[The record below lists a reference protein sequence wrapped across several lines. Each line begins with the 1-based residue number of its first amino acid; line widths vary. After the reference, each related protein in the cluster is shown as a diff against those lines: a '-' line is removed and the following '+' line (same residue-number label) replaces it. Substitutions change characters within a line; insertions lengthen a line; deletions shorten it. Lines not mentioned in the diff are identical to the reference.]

1 MALFGN
7 IENAKDQQLAKILS
21 GTAKN
26 KTLEEIQNDIS
37 IQQEQSDPPM
47 GSPLGDA
54 TVPVTNQ
61 VNQATPQPV
70 SLATQPKIP
79 PSPIS
84 MEQQQ
89 MNNQATMFGQLAQM
103 QQTDPFD
110 AVLGDKPTIDQERLK
125 RAKTQDL
132 INAFGDIAKVGAG
145 SIMLATGCMPTSAL
159 TNPKDRGISA
169 IKGVYD
175 DYYKEL
181 ADYRDKESRVALAKI
196 QDESRKASEKA
207 RMDFDREK
215 FEATQRANQERLDEQ
230 ARQFNITTELNQKD
244 RDRRF
249 ALEQKNLELK
259 IQANKDNAK
268 RLNLDYEKF
277 LEQQLQ
283 NDRAFNQFYI
293 NLDEERK
300 ASADAL
306 LLKQIEIEQIIK
318 RNNTQELKTGFD
330 AVKEGRDALVDTYS
344 GLTYGDAITE
354 FRNNP
359 DTQEGRDAKRYIDSY
374 NELAELE
381 QILFTRLRGDNQ
393 VTNQV
398 TTSESV
404 EQTNPSDSLQKSVSD
419 ELNNIYGKLD
429 ADFTESLFGKGMG
442 AGGTL
447 NVTNLQNAIT
457 YLENPQNLF
466 KIQEK
471 FGFSDDELE
480 TKRQELLFNLNK
492 NIRQIQSLNQ

>member
-125 RAKTQDL
+125 RAKTQDF

-145 SIMLATGCMPTSAL
+145 SIMLATGGMPTSAL

-196 QDESRKASEKA
+196 QDESRKASDKA
-207 RMDFDREK
+207 KMEFDREK

-230 ARQFNITTELNQKD
+230 QRQFNITTELNQKD

-259 IQANKDNAK
+259 IQANKDNAT

-283 NDRAFNQFYI
+283 NDRAFNQFYTK
-293 NLDEERK
+293 LDEDKK
-300 ASADAL
+300 ASAEAL
-306 LLKQIEIEQIIK
+306 LLKKAELEQIIK
-318 RNNTQELKTGFD
+318 RNNTSELKTGFD
-330 AVKEGRDALVDTYS
+330 AIKEGRDALTETYE
-344 GLTYGDAITE
+344 GLTYGQAITN
-354 FRNNP
+354 FRDEP
-359 DTQEGRDAKRYIDSY
+359 DTEEGR
-374 NELAELE
+374 
-381 QILFTRLRGDNQ
+381 
-393 VTNQV
+393 
-398 TTSESV
+398 
-404 EQTNPSDSLQKSVSD
+404 
-419 ELNNIYGKLD
+419 
-429 ADFTESLFGKGMG
+429 
-442 AGGTL
+442 
-447 NVTNLQNAIT
+447 NA
-457 YLENPQNLF
+457 
-466 KIQEK
+466 
-471 FGFSDDELE
+471 
-480 TKRQELLFNLNK
+480 
-492 NIRQIQSLNQ
+492 

>member
-37 IQQEQSDPPM
+37 IQQQQADPPM
-47 GSPLGDA
+47 GSPMGDA

-61 VNQATPQPV
+61 STQPMQQAV
-70 SLATQPKIP
+70 SLPTP
-79 PSPIS
+79 S

-89 MNNQATMFGQLAQM
+89 MSNQATMFGQLAQM

-145 SIMLATGCMPTSAL
+145 SIMLATGGMPTSAL

-181 ADYRDKESRVALAKI
+181 ADYRDKQSRVALAKI
-196 QDESRKASEKA
+196 QDESRKASDKIK
-207 RMDFDREK
+207 MDFDREK
-215 FEATQRANQERLDEQ
+215 FEATQRANKERLDEQ
-230 ARQFNITTELNQKD
+230 TRQFNITTELNQKE

-249 ALEQKNLELK
+249 ALEEQNLELK
-259 IQANKDNAK
+259 IQANKNNAT
-268 RLNLDYEKF
+268 RLNLDLEKF

-293 NLDEERK
+293 KLDEDKK
-300 ASADAL
+300 ASAEAL
-306 LLKQIEIEQIIK
+306 LLKKAELEQIIK
-318 RNNTQELKTGFD
+318 RNNTSELKTGFD
-330 AVKEGRDALVDTYS
+330 AIKEGRDALTETYD
-344 GLTYGDAITE
+344 GLTYGQAITN
-354 FRNNP
+354 FRDDP
-359 DTQEGRDAKRYIDSY
+359 DTEDGRNAKRYIDEY
-374 NELAELE
+374 NNLVELE
-381 QILFTRLRGDNQ
+381 QLLLSRLRGDNQ
-393 VTNQV
+393 VNNQV
-398 TTSESV
+398 TTTESV
-404 EQTNPSDSLQKSVSD
+404 VDTNNSAKAIQDSIANQIND
-419 ELNNIYGKLD
+419 QFGNISPEF
-429 ADFTESLFGKGMG
+429 AESLFGKGM
-442 AGGTL
+442 AKNNNL
-447 NVTNLQNAIT
+447 NATNIQNAIL
-457 YLENPQNLF
+457 YLENPDNF
-466 KIQEK
+466 FTIQEQ
-471 FGFSDDELE
+471 FGFSDEELE
-480 TKRQELLFNLNK
+480 AKRKNLVTNL
-492 NIRQIQSLNQ
+492 RQNLRQLQSLN

>member
-103 QQTDPFD
+103 EQTDPFD

-145 SIMLATGCMPTSAL
+145 SIMLATGGMPTSAL

-196 QDESRKASEKA
+196 QDESRKASDKA
-207 RMDFDREK
+207 KMEFDREK

-230 ARQFNITTELNQKD
+230 QRQFNITTELNQKD

-259 IQANKDNAK
+259 IQANKDNAT

-283 NDRAFNQFYI
+283 NDRAFNQFYTK
-293 NLDEERK
+293 LDEDKK
-300 ASADAL
+300 ASAEAL
-306 LLKQIEIEQIIK
+306 LLKKAELEQIIK
-318 RNNTQELKTGFD
+318 RNNTSELKTGFD
-330 AVKEGRDALVDTYS
+330 AVKEGRDALTETYE
-344 GLTYGDAITE
+344 GLTYGQAITN
-354 FRNNP
+354 FRDDP
-359 DTQEGRDAKRYIDSY
+359 DTEDGRNAKRYIDEY
-374 NELAELE
+374 NNLAELE

-404 EQTNPSDSLQKSVSD
+404 VDTNNSAKAIQDSIANQIND
-419 ELNNIYGKLD
+419 QFGNISPEF
-429 ADFTESLFGKGMG
+429 AESLFGKGM
-442 AGGTL
+442 AKNNNL
-447 NVTNLQNAIT
+447 NATNIQNAII
-457 YLENPQNLF
+457 YLENPDNF
-466 KIQEK
+466 FTIQEQ
-471 FGFSDDELE
+471 FGFSDGELE
-480 TKRQELLFNLNK
+480 AKRKNLVANL
-492 NIRQIQSLNQ
+492 RQNLRQLQSLN